1 MEIDFLHWSAYIG
14 RVNVRPQELTLV
26 AEDSPETMDKENLKN
41 LLASLHQEL
50 EGADR
55 IDGETR
61 ALVEQLHT
69 DIEKLGSP
77 PGNAA
82 SSAEQE
88 ANVLQQAESLEVRFA
103 AKHPTAEGLVREII
117 DILGRMGI

>member
-1 MEIDFLHWSAYIG
+1 MG
-14 RVNVRPQELTLV
+14 RVSVRPQELTLV

-61 ALVEQLHT
+61 ALVEQLHS

-77 PGNAA
+77 HRNAESNVE